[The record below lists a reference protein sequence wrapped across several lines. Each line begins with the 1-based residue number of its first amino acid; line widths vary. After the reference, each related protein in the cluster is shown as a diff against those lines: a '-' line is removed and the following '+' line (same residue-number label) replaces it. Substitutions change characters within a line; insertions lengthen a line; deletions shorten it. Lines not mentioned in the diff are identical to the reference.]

1 MIRRIF
7 GTLILLGGTAAVSL
21 AAQSNIRGIV
31 KDTEG
36 AVIPNVEITLES
48 PRQTVTSDEKGMF
61 TLLDVPA
68 GKRRLN
74 VRRIGY
80 LAVNPTVIAPQ
91 LENDTLQIILMQLPQ
106 QLEAIDVVVERKGI
120 YGVVGDSAYRALPG
134 TLVEVLGAGIADTTD
149 STGRFA
155 FEDLKE
161 RHYVLRFS
169 RVGYFG
175 RLVSVDHNNR
185 GREFSIF
192 LAPYTRGSFDWAN
205 SREAGN
211 ALPDLA
217 TRLAMEPKR
226 YRMTREELTRYGTAA
241 LCDIARIRSQVY
253 PRSRNLMG
261 EEPNIILRGATWWKN
276 ASLCGWNAD
285 QIDLV
290 EWGTDPC
297 KEAWKSIADLLGIYC
312 GPQRQ
317 SSLYAQ
323 TPGLR
328 KPYVIIWPRL

>member
-1 MIRRIF
+1 MIKPSHA
-7 GTLILLGGTAAVSL
+7 GLVLLGAALAHPVAGQSYLVRGIIRDTQGGAVS
-21 AAQSNIRGIV
+21 
-31 KDTEG
+31 G
-36 AVIPNVEITLES
+36 AEVTLES
-48 PRQTVTSDEKGMF
+48 PRRTATSNEQGFFALDE
-61 TLLDVPA
+61 VPS
-68 GKRRLN
+68 GKRRLQ

-80 LAVNPTVIAPQ
+80 LAVNPTVIVPQ
-91 LENDTLQIILMQLPQ
+91 LEDDTLKVILMQLPQ
-106 QLEAIDVVVERKGI
+106 QLEPIDVVIQRKGI

-134 TLVEVLGAGIADTTD
+134 TLVELLGAGIADTTD
-149 STGRFA
+149 STGRFG

-169 RVGYFG
+169 RVGYYG
-175 RLVSVDHNNR
+175 RLISVDHTNR
-185 GREFSIF
+185 GREFSVF
-192 LAPYTRGSFDWAN
+192 LTEYRRGSFDWAN

-226 YRMTREELTRYGTAA
+226 YRMTREELSRYGTMAI
-241 LCDIARIRSQVY
+241 CEIPRVRSQVY
-253 PRSRNLMG
+253 PRTRSMMG
-261 EEPNIILRGATWWKN
+261 EEPNILLRGSTWWKN

-285 QIDLV
+285 QIDLL

-297 KEAWKSIADLLGIYC
+297 KEAWKSIADMLGIYC

-328 KPYVIIWPRL
+328 KPYVVIWPR